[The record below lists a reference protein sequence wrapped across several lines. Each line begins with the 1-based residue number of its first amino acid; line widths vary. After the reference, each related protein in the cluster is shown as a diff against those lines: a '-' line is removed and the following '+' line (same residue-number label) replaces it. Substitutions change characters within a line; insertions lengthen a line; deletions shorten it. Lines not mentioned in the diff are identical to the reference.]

1 MLRKDGFIQSCSH
14 QQSSFVTHLAHIL
27 CLDERRPDGRNQNE
41 KNVNEIKSTKCL
53 LYGSLILYYCSY
65 LPTQVQ

>member
-41 KNVNEIKSTKCL
+41 KNVNEIKSTGWGRL
-53 LYGSLILYYCSY
+53 M
-65 LPTQVQ
+65 